1 MSARVP
7 TAAIGAGW
15 PALAA
20 RLCACLMVLAIIP
33 PGPAS
38 GEPRGEPKRVLVLHP
53 FGSDFLPWSAFARTI
68 RTALE
73 QQSPWPLEVQEHNL
87 LSARFNN
94 PGAETPFV
102 DYLRSLYSGRPPD
115 IVVSIG
121 APAARFVQ
129 KYRAQLFPKTPMV
142 LTAVEQ
148 RLVNRTDLT
157 ENDTII
163 AVHNDFLTFFDSI
176 LQVLPDTQT
185 IAMVIGASPLE
196 KFWLEE
202 AKREVKPLE
211 NRVASRLVRQSLL
224 CGNTEAGVDAPATH
238 RSVLGLDVGRWCG
251 CGSRGRSRPAQP
263 SCGGQRPDLFL
274 PGSLLWPR
282 YRRGPD
288 AFNPETSDK
297 TVNAVIRILGGEK
310 PADIKVQPIGFASPK
325 YDWREM
331 QRWGISESNLPAGS
345 EILFRESEYLGKI

>member
-1 MSARVP
+1 MRRSDCRGKWMSARVP

-38 GEPRGEPKRVLVLHP
+38 GEPKRVLVLHP

-129 KYRAQLFPKTPMV
+129 KYRAQL
-142 LTAVEQ
+142 EQ

-211 NRVASRLVRQSLL
+211 NRVA
-224 CGNTEAGVDAPATH
+224 
-238 RSVLGLDVGRWCG
+238 
-251 CGSRGRSRPAQP
+251 
-263 SCGGQRPDLFL
+263 F
-274 PGSLLWPR
+274 
-282 YRRGPD
+282 
-288 AFNPETSDK
+288 F
-297 TVNAVIRILGGEK
+297 
-310 PADIKVQPIGFASPK
+310 
-325 YDWREM
+325 
-331 QRWGISESNLPAGS
+331 
-345 EILFRESEYLGKI
+345 